1 MNLIVLGKRKKNII
15 YIALIIAIFF
25 LISKNIIYTNG
36 YTVQEKHRANPEK
49 TSNKQTE
56 NEKEQNNN
64 KSYKREREQRKE
76 GRESL
81 VVSLQARHQSKR
93 VPLKEV
99 RI

>member
-1 MNLIVLGKRKKNII
+1 MEKEKKNII
-15 YIALIIAIFF
+15 CIALIIAIFF

-36 YTVQEKHRANPEK
+36 YSVQEKHRANPEK
-49 TSNKQTE
+49 TSKKQTE

-81 VVSLQARHQSKR
+81 VVSLQARDQSKR
-93 VPLKEV
+93 VPLKEA

>member
-1 MNLIVLGKRKKNII
+1 M
-15 YIALIIAIFF
+15 
-25 LISKNIIYTNG
+25 ISKNFIYANG
-36 YTVQEKHRANPEK
+36 YSVQEKHRANPEK
-49 TSNKQTE
+49 TSKKQTE

-81 VVSLQARHQSKR
+81 VVGLQARDQSKR
-93 VPLKEV
+93 VPLKEA